1 MASIGTPH
9 NPSDVWT
16 VPEAFRTIYTHA
28 VEVRTP
34 ARLLLI
40 SGQFGVAPDL
50 VVSPE
55 FADQLEQAMANIEA
69 LLRSASMDT
78 TNMVKVTYY
87 LTRTGDLPVLGQIR
101 RQRWASSE
109 PPAVTVLVVSA
120 LARPDCLVE
129 VEVVAVA
136 E

>member
-1 MASIGTPH
+1 MTAPTCAVVKSPKPACTKTSIALG
-9 NPSDVWT
+9 SS
-16 VPEAFRTIYTHA
+16 
-28 VEVRTP
+28 
-34 ARLLLI
+34 LLLI